1 MKESQQLFKRAE
13 IEFEKAQDSWKARE
27 LEKAEAYFY
36 AANYGMMKAYLVSEG
51 IMHMDTNNSIHSA
64 FWEIWIKDSVFQDK
78 YGHELNYLDQF
89 YNKRGYFKE
98 HPQLNTQLK
107 NDFTKLYGKLQK
119 IALLSIK
126 KNQEDKI
133 VSADDLVTFVS
144 DVNNIVGSS
153 QEVKKEKQDVE
164 EAPKKKGFFKSL
176 FGGIKIDIEV
186 NGKKKNE

>member
-1 MKESQQLFKRAE
+1 MKESQQLFNQAE
-13 IEFEKAQDSWKARE
+13 IAFEKAQDAWKARE
-27 LEKAEAYFY
+27 IEKAESYFY
-36 AANYGMMKAYLVSEG
+36 LANYGMMKAYLISEG
-51 IMHMDTNNSIHSA
+51 IMHMDNNNSIHSA
-64 FWEIWIKDSVFQDK
+64 FWEIWIKNSVFQNQ
-78 YGHELNYLDQF
+78 YGHELNYLDHF

-133 VSADDLVTFVS
+133 VAPDDLVAFVS
-144 DVNNIVGSS
+144 DVNNMLDGR
-153 QEVKKEKQDVE
+153 QEVQEQQQE
-164 EAPKKKGFFKSL
+164 EIPKKKGFFKSL

-186 NGKKKNE
+186 NGKKKE